1 MIMPLYD
8 DNEDRK
14 TTPIINYLIIALNV
28 FVFVM
33 FQNFGE
39 NDRFT
44 YTFSTVPQE
53 IISGRDIQT
62 EPTVLG
68 RTRSGE
74 QITMPGLEPTPIP
87 VYLTMITSMFMHG
100 SIGHILGN
108 MLFLW
113 IFGDNMEDRLGHVRY
128 LMFYLLS
135 GIAASLA
142 HVGTC
147 YFLQTSMMIPSL
159 GASGAISGVM
169 GAYAFFFPHRKVTVL
184 ILRFVTTVP
193 AMVAVG
199 LWFLFQIISSASL
212 FSGEEGGGVAYG
224 AHIGGFLAGI
234 PIALFFDSMKKA
246 EPPFR
251 EWTPPE

>member
-8 DNEDRK
+8 DNTDRK
-14 TTPIINYLIIALNV
+14 TTPYINYIFIALNILV
-28 FVFVM
+28 FVL

-39 NDRFT
+39 NERFT
-44 YTFSTVPQE
+44 YSFSTVPQE
-53 IISGRDIQT
+53 IISGHDIQT
-62 EPTVLG
+62 EPSVLG

-74 QITMPGLEPTPIP
+74 QIIWPGLERTPIP

-100 SIGHILGN
+100 SLSHIIGN

-113 IFGDNMEDRLGHVRY
+113 IFGDNIEDKLGHIRY
-128 LMFYLLS
+128 LIFYLLS

-147 YFLQTSMMIPSL
+147 YFLNTSMLIPSL

-169 GAYAFFFPHRKVTVL
+169 GAYVFFFPRRNVTVL
-184 ILRFVTTVP
+184 IFRFITTVP
-193 AMVAVG
+193 AFVAVG
-199 LWFLFQIISSASL
+199 LWFLLQIVSSSQL
-212 FSGEEGGGVAYG
+212 FDGKEGGGVAYG

-234 PIALFFDSMKKA
+234 PIGLLLDSLGKPKTWN
-246 EPPFR
+246 R
-251 EWTPPE
+251 DWTPPV

>member
-8 DNEDRK
+8 DNTDRQ
-14 TTPIINYLIIALNV
+14 TTPYINYLFIALNI
-28 FVFVM
+28 FVFVL
-33 FQNFGE
+33 FQDFGE

-53 IISGRDIQT
+53 IISGHDIQT
-62 EPTVLG
+62 EPSVLG
-68 RTRSGE
+68 HSRSGE
-74 QITMPGLEPTPIP
+74 QIVMPGLEKTPIP

-100 SIGHILGN
+100 SFGHIIGN

-113 IFGDNMEDRLGHVRY
+113 IFGDNIEDKLGHLRY
-128 LMFYLLS
+128 LIFYLLS

-147 YFLQTSMMIPSL
+147 YFLNTSLLIPSL

-169 GAYAFFFPHRKVTVL
+169 GAYVFFFPHRNVTVL
-184 ILRFVTTVP
+184 ILRFTTTVP
-193 AMVAVG
+193 AFFAVG
-199 LWFLFQIISSASL
+199 LWFVLQIISSTAL
-212 FSGEEGGGVAYG
+212 LDGKEGGGVAYG

-234 PIALFFDSMKKA
+234 PIGLILDSWGKPKT
-246 EPPFR
+246 PSR
-251 EWTPPE
+251 EWTPPV